1 MLSYEQFQSL
11 IHNII
16 RLYKNGCSKTDT
28 QYIKNPILINIE
40 KSIPILLSESY
51 GNVIA
56 NEILSYIKDESE
68 YSLEEIYS
76 TLDDFSKMISKDSAI
91 ALWKLEELHPNNDMI
106 KFFSSYIHDRC

>member
-16 RLYKNGCSKTDT
+16 RLYKNSCLMPSV
-28 QYIKNPILINIE
+28 QYVKHPILINIE
-40 KSIPILLSESY
+40 KSIPILLSEAY

-56 NEILSYIKDESE
+56 NEIFNYVKDESE

-91 ALWKLEELHPNNDMI
+91 ALWKLEELYPNSDMI

>member
-16 RLYKNGCSKTDT
+16 RLYKDGCSMHNLGHLKH
-28 QYIKNPILINIE
+28 PILIHIE
-40 KSIPILLSESY
+40 KSIPILLSEAY

-56 NEILSYIKDESE
+56 NEIFNYIKEESE

-91 ALWKLEELHPNNDMI
+91 ALWKLEELYPNNDMI
-106 KFFSSYIHDRC
+106 KFFSSYINDRC